1 MVGANQVGRKHAG
14 LRSCMARF
22 ARLRSAS
29 RALPAAVSGKSG
41 AAGREE
47 RASKLR
53 EGLAELA
60 KREASSSEDLVQ
72 ALDRATA
79 EIGFQLDEMERDL
92 LECMDALDLASLQG
106 FVPRL
111 VESHSHEILALLEVL
126 LGQRG
131 ELLARLPKVEYLIT
145 MLSTVEVDGRRNF
158 ACDPVSLTPTLENFT
173 VASLD
178 PAQEE
183 AFVLELH
190 QAAKLDSDSENFHTA
205 LRSLRAHKQSVGLGS
220 LCPSVLRAVVIYNA
234 RMFDCPEALSA
245 LSGAS
250 ATPVDAASATSGA
263 EADQLDILDFDGLG
277 EDLEEFA
284 PDALDAETDQ
294 GPVSVFDSIAL
305 QRVIEALRRR
315 LDGERAGTDC
325 AERVA
330 LLLDR
335 SVLEPLEI
343 AAIRA
348 ESPDADGKIV
358 ARTAVVGLMLRDVDP
373 VEAEFLK
380 LGIGYDQLSDAWV
393 RELNEAFAKLISEK
407 LSDAR
412 AYELTSR
419 LSSIKSKHLLKPF
432 NALKAGNRE
441 ATSVPSGIDES
452 SAEMDQLAQAAANS
466 EASPKQRRSDP
477 RGGGR
482 REGPPGGRRE
492 GPPGGSREGAFGGR
506 REGALGGGREGAPGG
521 RRGGAPGGRRG
532 DAPGRRR
539 EDAAARQGFSFS
551 SLGESRLKIIAA
563 AALLIIA
570 FGFVVSNMIGTSP
583 AGVQIL
589 APRSLSQT
597 SPYLQSAYRNEK
609 GRGGF
614 LVGRVDAQFEA
625 LPLEEKI
632 EAAEEMV
639 VNFEFQGIRE
649 AMLYDAS
656 GMMQV
661 HYAGGTLYRPRPGSR
676 ATGRRVGE
684 AAARRSLTGQVI
696 DLDQPKDDDED
707 DWGGWDDS

>member
-22 ARLRSAS
+22 ARLRSAG
-29 RALPAAVSGKSG
+29 RVLPAAVGGKSG

-60 KREASSSEDLVQ
+60 KREAPSDDLAQ

-79 EIGFQLDEMERDL
+79 EIGLQLDEMERDL
-92 LECMDALDLASLQG
+92 LECMDALDLASLRDS
-106 FVPRL
+106 VLRL
-111 VESHSHEILALLEVL
+111 VRSHRHEVLALLEVL
-126 LGQRG
+126 LAQRG
-131 ELLARLPKVEYLIT
+131 ELLARLLKVEYLIT
-145 MLSTVEVDGRRNF
+145 MLSTAEVDGRRNF
-158 ACDPVSLTPTLENFT
+158 ICDPVTLTPTLENFT

-190 QAAKLDSDSENFHTA
+190 QAAKLDIDSENFHTA
-205 LRSLRAHKQSVGLGS
+205 LRSLRAHKQSIGLVC
-220 LCPSVLRAVVIYNA
+220 LCPSVLRAVVTYNA

-245 LSGAS
+245 LSRPS
-250 ATPVDAASATSGA
+250 DTPVDAASATSDA
-263 EADQLDILDFDGLG
+263 EADQLDILDFDGLDG
-277 EDLEEFA
+277 DLEEFEQQG
-284 PDALDAETDQ
+284 LDVETDQ

-305 QRVIEALRRR
+305 QWVIEALRRR
-315 LDGERAGTDC
+315 LGGEQAGTDC

-330 LLLDR
+330 LLLDQ
-335 SVLEPLEI
+335 SQLEPLEI

-348 ESPDADGKIV
+348 ESPDDDEKIV
-358 ARTAVVGLMLRDVDP
+358 ARTAVVSLMLRDVDP
-373 VEAEFLK
+373 SEAEFSK

-393 RELNEAFAKLISEK
+393 RELNEAFTKLISEK

-452 SAEMDQLAQAAANS
+452 TAEMDRLAQAAANS

-482 REGPPGGRRE
+482 RED
-492 GPPGGSREGAFGGR
+492 
-506 REGALGGGREGAPGG
+506 
-521 RRGGAPGGRRG
+521 APGGRRG
-532 DAPGRRR
+532 DASGRRR
-539 EDAAARQGFSFS
+539 EDAPGGRRGDAAAKPGFSFS

-570 FGFVVSNMIGTSP
+570 FGFVVSNVIGTSP
-583 AGVQIL
+583 ASIQIL

-614 LVGRVDAQFEA
+614 LVGRVDAQFKA
-625 LPLEEKI
+625 LLLEEKI

-661 HYAGGTLYRPRPGSR
+661 HYAGGELHRPRPGSR
-676 ATGRRVGE
+676 ATGRRAGE

-696 DLDQPKDDDED
+696 DLDQPRKADNED
-707 DWGGWDDS
+707 DWGSWDDS